1 MVFRWRWSVAPCSK
15 VLCSSS
21 YWPQWLYCMSTSVWL
36 HGSWAFLTLLSQ
48 VGDGHMAGKSFS
60 LADAAIF
67 PIFAY
72 VFYYWYVDLRVWK
85 MTWVHWKEWKR
96 AMELTLWS
104 WLFCLPS
111 SSPSSSPQCEARYP
125 SMAAYYNRLKD
136 RPSIKATWPPARFEN
151 PEGMEYIKDCW
162 NDCTT
167 TATTITTTTT
177 TTAARITSYSC
188 KTAAYCNWLGAWDL
202 KKVLVPC
209 ANPIKPT
216 LSFPRIVNFTF
227 SICKVLF

>member
-1 MVFRWRWSVAPCSK
+1 MSIFNFALFHRWVMVTWQGRASLWRMWPSFP
-15 VLCSSS
+15 SSPMS
-21 YWPQWLYCMSTSVWL
+21 SITGMLTWGSEKWLVSI
-36 HGSWAFLTLLSQ
+36 
-48 VGDGHMAGKSFS
+48 GKNE
-60 LADAAIF
+60 
-67 PIFAY
+67 
-72 VFYYWYVDLRVWK
+72 
-85 MTWVHWKEWKR
+85 KEKFVK
-96 AMELTLWS
+96 ELTLWS

-125 SMAAYYNRLKD
+125 NMAAYYNRLKD

-167 TATTITTTTT
+167 TATTIATT

-188 KTAAYCNWLGAWDL
+188 KPAAYCNWLGAWDL
-202 KKVLVPC
+202 KKVLVSC

-227 SICKVLF
+227 SIYKVLF